1 MRLRHIEVFHAIKQ
15 TGSIS
20 RAAALLGVSQPAASK
35 VLQHAETALGFKLFE
50 RIKGRLHPTAEADVL
65 HVEVAKLHQG
75 LEQVRLLSANLRHDP
90 KGRLRVGC
98 LPSLALSI
106 VPPAIHAF
114 RAAYPSVR
122 CEIRTDHV
130 NGLIDALRAR
140 ELDIAVTLFPRACP
154 GISARVLDSV
164 EMVYLGPVAG
174 AGAAADTIELA
185 DVDVASLIGVS
196 RTDRIG
202 AMVADELE
210 RLGKPF
216 APAIEVETYFL
227 ACSLAAAG
235 CGAAIVDRLTAASMM
250 RPGLHLRRLRP
261 ALDVSVGLLVHDGHV
276 GDRLNAAFVQL
287 IRRSMVQGTHHRGAV
302 A

>member
-35 VLQHAETALGFKLFE
+35 VLQHAESALGFKLFE
-50 RIKGRLHPTAEADVL
+50 RIKGRLHPTPEAEVL

-98 LPSLALSI
+98 LPSLGLSI
-106 VPPAIHAF
+106 VPPAIRAF

-130 NGLIDALRAR
+130 NGLLDALRAR
-140 ELDIAVTLFPRACP
+140 ELDIAVTLFPRPYP
-154 GISARVLDSV
+154 GITARVLNSV
-164 EMVYLGPVAG
+164 ELVYLGPVPG
-174 AGAAADTIELA
+174 PETIELA

-210 RLGKPF
+210 QLGRPF
-216 APAIEVETYFL
+216 SPWIEVETYFL

-235 CGAAIVDRLTAASMM
+235 CGAAIVDRLTAGSMV
-250 RPGLHLRRLRP
+250 RPGLHLCRIRP
-261 ALDVSVGLLVHDGHV
+261 SLEVSVGVLIHDVHV
-276 GDRLNAAFVQL
+276 GDRLNAEFTQL
-287 IRRSMVQGTHHRGAV
+287 IRRAMVQNSVDGGYAG
-302 A
+302 